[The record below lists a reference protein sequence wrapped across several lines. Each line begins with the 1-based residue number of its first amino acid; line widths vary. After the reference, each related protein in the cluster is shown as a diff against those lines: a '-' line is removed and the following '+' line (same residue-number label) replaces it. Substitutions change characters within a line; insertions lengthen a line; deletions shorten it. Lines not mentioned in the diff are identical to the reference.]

1 MAVNYNPFQ
10 GDYSRYG
17 RGMTAGMHTFFS
29 PTPMASISTID
40 PSLNTPYTPPSQGG
54 ALVNLPPRIIPPLDG
69 DSQVPEDQPDALPD
83 ITKEGYT
90 PDTARQAVAD
100 YARAADVVVLGA
112 GPIGNA
118 IIPGLG
124 SVVSGLVSHGASKN
138 LETLRGTL
146 AHLGYVDADKTH
158 KSKQQY
164 YENYPSL
171 FTVPEHIGKQYDKH
185 IAPIVE
191 PVVTPVT
198 TAIKSVINN
207 PLDQF
212 FNPGDKSKT
221 PGIQF
226 GRDPIMAPEVKNPYT
241 TLPPT
246 KIGPPISL
254 RPSPRPTPVPIAT
267 PTTRP
272 TTKQKPAPVTKPP
285 DPWGI
290 NRRPIST
297 QPTQP
302 VYDPTLETDPG
313 TGGDDYADPGYG
325 KIICTMMNRMYGLG
339 EYRIKQWLLY
349 SKRHLTEE
357 HQLGYHKLYC
367 RLVSKM
373 PSNKLIAKVLSHLAD
388 RRTNDIVAEMK
399 GTKRDQLG
407 RLYRAILIDKP
418 SYLVGSMIK
427 RNWLKPADISV
438 LQKG

>member
-17 RGMTAGMHTFFS
+17 RGMTAGMHTFFN
-29 PTPMASISTID
+29 PAPMASISTID
-40 PSLNTPYTPPSQGG
+40 PSLDTPYTPPSQGG
-54 ALVNLPPRIIPPLDG
+54 ALANLPPYIIPPHDG
-69 DSQVPEDQPDALPD
+69 DSQVEAPGGSGVPDLTSPS
-83 ITKEGYT
+83 YT
-90 PDTARQAVAD
+90 PDTAKQAVSN
-100 YARAADVVVLGA
+100 YATAVDLMALGA
-112 GPIGNA
+112 SAIGNTVM
-118 IIPGLG
+118 PGLG
-124 SVVSGLVSHGASKN
+124 SVAAGAISQGGSKD

-146 AHLGYVDADKTH
+146 AHLGYVDPEKTSV
-158 KSKQQY
+158 SKQQY
-164 YENYPSL
+164 YSNYPEL
-171 FTVPEHIGKQYDKH
+171 FTIPEHIGKQYDKH

-198 TAIKSVINN
+198 TAIKNVINN

-212 FNPGDKSKT
+212 FGPGDKSKT

-226 GRDPIMAPEVKNPYT
+226 GRAPVMAPEVINPYT
-241 TLPPT
+241 SLPPST
-246 KIGPPISL
+246 FKAGGYRGRPIGPPISL
-254 RPSPRPTPVPIAT
+254 RPSPKPVPV
-267 PTTRP
+267 TR
-272 TTKQKPAPVTKPP
+272 APVTKPTN
-285 DPWGI
+285 PWGI
-290 NRRPIST
+290 VRKRTST
-297 QPTQP
+297 DPAPPPT
-302 VYDPTLETDPG
+302 YDPSLETDPG
-313 TGGDDYADPGYG
+313 TSGDDYADPGYG